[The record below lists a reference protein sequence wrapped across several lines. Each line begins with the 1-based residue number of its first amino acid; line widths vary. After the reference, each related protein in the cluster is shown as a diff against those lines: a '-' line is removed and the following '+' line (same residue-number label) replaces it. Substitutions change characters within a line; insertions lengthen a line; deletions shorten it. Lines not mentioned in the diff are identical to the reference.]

1 MQQAAIYARYSS
13 DKQTEDSIEAQLRAC
28 REYAAAHG
36 IQVVATYCD
45 EAISGKGAA
54 TASRKQYQKLLRD
67 CDKGGFSVILIHI
80 NTTGLHATLASTS
93 TLNNVCA
100 KKECS

>member
-13 DKQTEDSIEAQLRAC
+13 DKQREESIDAQIRAC
-28 REYAAAHG
+28 REYAAAHDFN
-36 IQVVATYCD
+36 VVAVYAD

-67 CDKGGFSVILIHI
+67 AGNVSFSVILSHKCDRIAWNIGEHV
-80 NTTGLHATLASTS
+80 NL
-93 TLNNVCA
+93 
-100 KKECS
+100 